1 MKTLVLIVALTAC
14 MAGCSGREAFE
25 KDILGGP
32 PASPPPATA
41 AGSNVS
47 SGPAE
52 RDLGT
57 APAPVATAPVSQPA
71 TAAPQPS
78 VSTTVPQEPVSARQ
92 PTPYREQA
100 AIQTPPAQT
109 HSPYAAPPQ
118 TASPYANPQPAPVR
132 QASGTPVAQGPAG
145 VGTLV
150 FQVGSFAHEANAVSL
165 RDVLVTR
172 GHESYLEQ
180 GQTPQGKAYYRVYAK
195 MKGSEKDARATL
207 IALGVSEPRLVS
219 GAGVPVSSQQASAPQ
234 VSAGTA
240 SPPVA
245 AASASVPAGSGKP
258 VAGPGVISGPTG
270 ECHVDAER
278 ISTVG
283 SSRADPTQPLMAQK
297 AAAQNAKRNLLLCV
311 DAYKRKQEKIPAS
324 IKMEG
329 YLPDTL
335 ITYSSPAYMADGS
348 VEVGASMAIRDVD
361 AVAFTRV
368 D

>member
-32 PASPPPATA
+32 PAPPPPATA

-57 APAPVATAPVSQPA
+57 APAPVAAAPVSQPA
-71 TAAPQPS
+71 TTAPPPS
-78 VSTTVPQEPVSARQ
+78 VSTTVPQEAVSTHQPV
-92 PTPYREQA
+92 PYREQA
-100 AIQTPPAQT
+100 AAQTPPAQA
-109 HSPYAAPPQ
+109 HSPYSAPVQ
-118 TASPYANPQPAPVR
+118 TASPYARPQSAPVQ
-132 QASGTPVAQGPAG
+132 QASGMPVAQGTT
-145 VGTLV
+145 GTGALV

-165 RDVLVTR
+165 RDVIVTR

-195 MKGSEKDARATL
+195 MKGSEKDARAAL

-219 GAGVPVSSQQASAPQ
+219 GAGVPVSPQQTSAPS
-234 VSAGTA
+234 VSAGAA
-240 SPPVA
+240 SPPA
-245 AASASVPAGSGKP
+245 TAASASVPAGTAKP
-258 VAGPGVISGPTG
+258 AAVPGVISGPTG

-311 DAYKRKQEKIPAS
+311 DAFKRKQEKIPAS